1 MASTLNACEAQT
13 RSSDDNAATNVS
25 DLAPSLAEEP
35 EAQRSLPMYLIV
47 LAGGIPGAMIPVT
60 PSGTRVGRSSD
71 NSIQLADASVSRY
84 QAVMRAGDDG
94 KMRLTD
100 LASTNGTFVNGQ
112 RIPNHT
118 PAVLHDGDRIQ
129 FGSTVLMKFARP
141 DPCEEQFQREMF
153 ERTVRDPL
161 TGLFNRSYFLDQ
173 VDLLAEQG
181 EARGLGLA
189 ILMLD
194 IDHFKRVNDTQGHD
208 GGDLVLREVSGVIRL
223 STRSEDLVARYGG
236 EEFVVA
242 LPIASLEQ
250 ATERAE
256 RIRHNLLKRRIAVNG
271 ESLRVTASIGLVFA
285 PPGQRRPAAVLLAA
299 ADLSLYQAKA
309 SGRNRVVCSDGS
321 LPALSEMLTR
331 DDEPCGVLLAR
342 LPELVGRTADG
353 EI

>member
-1 MASTLNACEAQT
+1 MASMLDSCEGQALST
-13 RSSDDNAATNVS
+13 DDNTAT
-25 DLAPSLAEEP
+25 DLCDLGSTSADEP

-60 PSGTRVGRSSD
+60 PSGTPVGRSSG
-71 NSIQLADASVSRY
+71 NSIQLADPSVSRHH
-84 QAVMRAGDDG
+84 AVMRADDDG
-94 KMRLTD
+94 KVRLTD
-100 LASTNGTFVNGQ
+100 LASSNGTFLNGH
-112 RIPNHT
+112 RLLNHT

-129 FGSTVLMKFARP
+129 FGSTVRVKFARP
-141 DPCEEQFQREMF
+141 DLCEERFQREMF

-189 ILMLD
+189 ILMID
-194 IDHFKRVNDTQGHD
+194 IDHFKRVNDTQGHS
-208 GGDLVLREVSGVIRL
+208 GGDVVLKEVSGVIRL

-242 LPIASLEQ
+242 LPIASLEH

-256 RIRHNLLKRRIAVNG
+256 RIRHNLLKMRIAVNG
-271 ESLRVTASIGLVFA
+271 MSLRVTASIGLAFA
-285 PPGQRRPAAVLLAA
+285 PPSRRRSAAVLLDA
-299 ADLSLYQAKA
+299 ADLSMYQAKNH
-309 SGRNRVVCSDGS
+309 GRNRVVCSQSS
-321 LPALSEMLTR
+321 LPALSEMITR
-331 DDEPCGVLLAR
+331 DDQPCRVLLTP
-342 LPELVGRTADG
+342 LPGSISWTAKR